1 MNITVVSDGEREAR
15 GDRGREPLG
24 ERRECLK
31 VGVAGLVGVNTVRGI
46 SLEKPEE
53 IIIPGGSAK
62 TGGKSNRRRTGHK
75 SMAIG
80 THRWAWIDE
89 KSADDSEA
97 DGVKRLEKDE
107 EGKAGRE

>member
-31 VGVAGLVGVNTVRGI
+31 VGVAGLVGVDTVRGI

-53 IIIPGGSAK
+53 IINSRGISK
-62 TGGKSNRRRTGHK
+62 DRRK
-75 SMAIG
+75 
-80 THRWAWIDE
+80 E
-89 KSADDSEA
+89 
-97 DGVKRLEKDE
+97 
-107 EGKAGRE
+107 